1 MIVDNKAKNTFE
13 NAYEVKKWLDDKNKI
28 RNIILVSSYY
38 HLPRSYI
45 VFKKIIK
52 TKEIVLSP
60 VNKKISLNENYGFYI
75 RLIILEF
82 LKPFTPYFLKNEF
95 FKKFYF
101 LPFFYTWTTCYF
113 VLFSPVRFFNIKL
126 VIYLSSFWTR
136 TVIKLSYVILGIDY
150 KITGLKNI
158 PTKGKFIVASNH
170 QSAWETFL
178 IGTLFPGS
186 VFILKN
192 ELRKILSSQCI
203 FKKIGFY
210 FFVKRNQVIKSLK
223 LVVKSVRELSKKKKM
238 FL

>member
-1 MIVDNKAKNTFE
+1 MNF
-13 NAYEVKKWLDDKNKI
+13 I
-28 RNIILVSSYY
+28 RSFI
-38 HLPRSYI
+38 
-45 VFKKIIK
+45 
-52 TKEIVLSP
+52 
-60 VNKKISLNENYGFYI
+60 
-75 RLIILEF
+75 
-82 LKPFTPYFLKNEF
+82 
-95 FKKFYF
+95 FYF
-101 LPFFYTWTTCYF
+101 FFYTWTTCYF

-192 ELRKILSSQCI
+192 ELRKIPIFSMY
-203 FKKIGFY
+203 FKKLGFI
-210 FFVKRNQVIKSLK
+210 FVKRNQVIKSLK
-223 LVVKSVRELSKKKKM
+223 LVVKSVRELSKEKNVFVIFPEGTRINPDDKVKLNSGVFAIHEFTGIPILPIKHDSGNFWVNKKFVKKNGIVNVEI
-238 FL
+238 FPLIKNGTNKDKLIKTLEKYYYS